1 MEVVEK
7 LKSKHPHFSKHLKTK
22 AETYVTFTKFPKEI
36 RARIKSTNASENLHR
51 NKKLTPVDT
60 SRVRKS
66 FMPKRILE

>member
-7 LKSKHPHFSKHLKTK
+7 LKSKHPHFSKYLKTR

-51 NKKLTPVDT
+51 NKK
-60 SRVRKS
+60 K
-66 FMPKRILE
+66 